1 MGALTTTTGRF
12 LSSCAIAVERAPGSD
27 TVLDA
32 AWKPRSMPEI
42 QSPDV
47 LPIGTVL
54 DGTYRLTRLLGQG
67 AMGTVYEGHH
77 TGAGKRVAVKVM
89 HRELLAYPELAA
101 RFRREAKV
109 TSELRHP
116 NVVRVFGFGVA
127 PAGQPYLVMELLDG
141 EDLQTRLERVGAL
154 PLEAVVQIVNQVAS
168 ALSETHAAGVVH
180 RDLKTDNVF
189 LVRAPDDAVFAKV
202 VDFGLSKV
210 LKTSATKLTVAR
222 AVFGTPEFM
231 APEQAEG
238 RQDAIDHRSDQWSL
252 ACLAWFASTACLP
265 FTGPDVNAILNQ
277 VISAVPTPVS
287 PGAPRISAEV
297 DQVLRRAL
305 SRHRADRFPTIR
317 AFARAFEAAA
327 SGVGRPAVST
337 RGAPPPPAAAAVGA
351 AEPRLPK
358 TRGAAGEKPRR
369 RGGVRVGRWLAVAAA
384 LAVAVLGGAGWLIR
398 GQPPISTWLRQA
410 RTVLQRR

>member
-1 MGALTTTTGRF
+1 MT
-12 LSSCAIAVERAPGSD
+12 EP
-27 TVLDA
+27 
-32 AWKPRSMPEI
+32 
-42 QSPDV
+42 QSPEV
-47 LPIGTVL
+47 LPAGTVL
-54 DGTYRLTRLLGQG
+54 DGAYRLTRLLGQG

-109 TSELRHP
+109 TSELDHP
-116 NVVRVFGFGVA
+116 HVVSVFGFGVT

-141 EDLQTRLERVGAL
+141 EDLQTRLERVGPL
-154 PLEAVVQIVNQVAS
+154 PLPTVVQIVNQVAS
-168 ALSETHAAGVVH
+168 ALAAAHAAGIVH

-189 LVRAPDDAVFAKV
+189 LVRAPDGAVLAKV

-277 VISAVPTPVS
+277 VISAGPTPVG
-287 PGAPRISAEV
+287 PEAPQIPAQV
-297 DQVLRRAL
+297 DKVLRRAL
-305 SRHRADRFPTIR
+305 SRDRADRFPTIR

-327 SGVGRPAVST
+327 SGASPDAAPDRRTATPPRAVGVEVAEGPAVH
-337 RGAPPPPAAAAVGA
+337 GARATGQ
-351 AEPRLPK
+351 ERSW
-358 TRGAAGEKPRR
+358 R
-369 RGGVRVGRWLAVAAA
+369 RGGVRTWLAIIAA
-384 LAVAVLGGAGWLIR
+384 LAVAILGGAGWLLR
-398 GQPPISTWLRQA
+398 EQPPVSIWLRQA
-410 RTVLQRR
+410 RTVLDRH

>member
-1 MGALTTTTGRF
+1 MT
-12 LSSCAIAVERAPGSD
+12 E
-27 TVLDA
+27 
-32 AWKPRSMPEI
+32 PRDILPE
-42 QSPDV
+42 
-47 LPIGTVL
+47 GTIL

-89 HRELLAYPELAA
+89 HRELLAYPELAM

-109 TSELRHP
+109 TSELAHP
-116 NVVRVFGFGVA
+116 NIVSVFGFGTT

-154 PLEAVVQIVNQVAS
+154 PLETVVQIVNQVAS
-168 ALSETHAAGVVH
+168 ALAETHAAGVVH

-189 LVRAPDDAVFAKV
+189 LVRAPDGGVLAKV

-252 ACLAWFASTACLP
+252 ACLAWFAATACLP

-277 VISAVPTPVS
+277 VISAVPTPPG
-287 PGAPRISAEV
+287 PGAPRLPAEV
-297 DQVLRRAL
+297 DKVLRRAL

-327 SGVGRPAVST
+327 SPERDEVAPAARHAHAASFGGARGTRASRARRRRSEPRETGAPQAVS
-337 RGAPPPPAAAAVGA
+337 G
-351 AEPRLPK
+351 L
-358 TRGAAGEKPRR
+358 
-369 RGGVRVGRWLAVAAA
+369 WLV
-384 LAVAVLGGAGWLIR
+384 LVAVLAILGGAGWLFR
-398 GQPPISTWLRQA
+398 GEPPVSTWLESARGLLHRQ
-410 RTVLQRR
+410 

>member
-1 MGALTTTTGRF
+1 MT
-12 LSSCAIAVERAPGSD
+12 EP
-27 TVLDA
+27 
-32 AWKPRSMPEI
+32 
-42 QSPDV
+42 QSPDL
-47 LPIGTVL
+47 LPVGTIL
-54 DGTYRLTRLLGQG
+54 DGTYRLTRLLGRG

-89 HRELLAYPELAA
+89 HRELLAYPELAM

-109 TSELRHP
+109 TSELTHP
-116 NVVRVFGFGVA
+116 HIVRVFGFGST

-154 PLEAVVQIVNQVAS
+154 PLETVVQIVNQVAS
-168 ALSETHAAGVVH
+168 ALAETHAAGVVH
-180 RDLKTDNVF
+180 RDLKTDNIF
-189 LVRAPDDAVFAKV
+189 LVRTPDDAVLAKV

-277 VISAVPTPVS
+277 VISAVPTPVG
-287 PGAPRISAEV
+287 PGAPRMSPEV
-297 DQVLRRAL
+297 DKVLRRAL

-327 SGVGRPAVST
+327 SGISPDAAPA
-337 RGAPPPPAAAAVGA
+337 RRAPTPPAALAVEAAQRSPDVA
-351 AEPRLPK
+351 RAER
-358 TRGAAGEKPRR
+358 PRR
-369 RGGVRVGRWLAVAAA
+369 RGGVGRGLAIAAV
-384 LAVAVLGGAGWLIR
+384 LAISILGGAGWLLR
-398 GQPPISTWLRQA
+398 DQPPLSTWLRQA
-410 RTVLQRR
+410 RTALDRR

>member
-1 MGALTTTTGRF
+1 MT
-12 LSSCAIAVERAPGSD
+12 E
-27 TVLDA
+27 
-32 AWKPRSMPEI
+32 PRSPE
-42 QSPDV
+42 V
-47 LPIGTVL
+47 LPVGTVL
-54 DGTYRLTRLLGQG
+54 DGAYRLTRLLGQG

-109 TSELRHP
+109 TSELDHP
-116 NVVRVFGFGVA
+116 HVVSVFGFGA
-127 PAGQPYLVMELLDG
+127 TPAGQPYLVMEILDG

-154 PLEAVVQIVNQVAS
+154 PLPTVVQIVNQVAS
-168 ALSETHAAGVVH
+168 ALAAAHAAGIVH

-189 LVRAPDDAVFAKV
+189 LVRAPDGAVFAKV

-265 FTGPDVNAILNQ
+265 FTGPDVNTILNQ
-277 VISAVPTPVS
+277 VISAVPTPVG
-287 PGAPRISAEV
+287 PDAPQIPAEV
-297 DQVLRRAL
+297 DKVLRRAL
-305 SRHRADRFPTIR
+305 SKHRADRFPTIR

-327 SGVGRPAVST
+327 SGVSSGDAPNRRTATPSRAVAVDAARGPAFEAS
-337 RGAPPPPAAAAVGA
+337 GAGQ
-351 AEPRLPK
+351 ER
-358 TRGAAGEKPRR
+358 PRR
-369 RGGVRVGRWLAVAAA
+369 RGGGRTWLAIIAA
-384 LAVAVLGGAGWLIR
+384 LAVAILGGAGWLLR
-398 GQPPISTWLRQA
+398 DQPPISTWLQHTRA
-410 RTVLQRR
+410 VLDRH